1 MIDLIIMSQWIMN
14 HESIYILNVY
24 ILIYKRINI
33 LELLCFA
40 KYKHTNIHTYIHLL
54 KQSATSLLF
63 VTWWCCDLQ
72 ICRCTTNKQRFD
84 AMDAA
89 SSIVQIAPE
98 PEQVREDAAKADAD
112 ESDTN
117 SATSVS
123 DSPLL
128 DVAFFFQDGCLCL
141 CS

>member
-63 VTWWCCDLQ
+63 VT
-72 ICRCTTNKQRFD
+72 
-84 AMDAA
+84 
-89 SSIVQIAPE
+89 
-98 PEQVREDAAKADAD
+98 
-112 ESDTN
+112 
-117 SATSVS
+117 
-123 DSPLL
+123 
-128 DVAFFFQDGCLCL
+128 
-141 CS
+141 